1 MTKTTSFP
9 KLDTPTYTLR
19 LPISKTDIVFRPYLT
34 KEEKLL
40 LMAVE
45 SKDPKTVIDSIRQI
59 AINCIVSPVGLDV
72 DSLPM
77 VDLEYL
83 FLNLR
88 AKSKGELLDAKFSC
102 KALVPKE
109 NDGSEA
115 VCGNIIT
122 LAVRV
127 DQLKVNMPEGY
138 TDVIPITEKIGVKM
152 RLPRYKDSARIM
164 ASSSSSETTISPAR
178 QAYGMILSSIESV
191 YDDDQIYPVTSEN
204 IGELETFIESLTAE
218 QFAKIEAFLET
229 SPSIDYMFD
238 VKCLKCGY
246 DHHIAYKDI
255 ASFF

>member
-1 MTKTTSFP
+1 
-9 KLDTPTYTLR
+9 
-19 LPISKTDIVFRPYLT
+19 
-34 KEEKLL
+34 
-40 LMAVE
+40 MAVE
-45 SKDPKTVIDSIRQI
+45 SKDPKTVIDAIRQI
-59 AINCIVSPVGLDV
+59 AINCIVSPTGLDV
-72 DSLPM
+72 DTLPM

-102 KALVPKE
+102 KAIVPK
-109 NDGSEA
+109 DDDPEA

-127 DQLKVNMPEGY
+127 DELKVRIPEGY
-138 TDVIPITEKIGVKM
+138 ADVIPITEKIGVKM
-152 RLPRYKDSARIM
+152 RLPRYKDASRIM
-164 ASSSSSETTISPAR
+164 SSSTTEVSPAR

-218 QFAKIEAFLET
+218 QFAKIEAFLEST
-229 SPSIDYMFD
+229 PAIDYTFD
-238 VKCLKCGY
+238 VKCSKCGY

>member
-1 MTKTTSFP
+1 MSTFP
-9 KLDTPTYTLR
+9 KIDTPTYTLR

-45 SKDPKTVIDSIRQI
+45 SKDPKTVIDAIRQI
-59 AINCIVSPVGLDV
+59 AINCIVSPAGLDV
-72 DSLPM
+72 DTLPM

-102 KALVPKE
+102 KAIVPKE
-109 NDGSEA
+109 NDPDA

-127 DQLKVNMPEGY
+127 DELKVQMPEGY

-164 ASSSSSETTISPAR
+164 ASSSTETISPAR

-238 VKCLKCGY
+238 VKCSKCGY

>member
-1 MTKTTSFP
+1 MSTFP
-9 KLDTPTYTLR
+9 KIDTPTYTLR
-19 LPISKTDIVFRPYLT
+19 LPISKADIVFRPYLT

-45 SKDPKTVIDSIRQI
+45 SKDPKTVIDAIRQI
-59 AINCIVSPVGLDV
+59 AINCIVSPAGLDV
-72 DSLPM
+72 DTLPM

-102 KALVPKE
+102 KATVPK
-109 NDGSEA
+109 DDDPEA

-127 DQLKVNMPEGY
+127 DELKVQIPEGY
-138 TDVIPITEKIGVKM
+138 ADVIPITEKIGVKM
-152 RLPRYKDSARIM
+152 RLPRYKDAAAAGALM
-164 ASSSSSETTISPAR
+164 AAATTAPTSDETTFNDSLKLV
-178 QAYGMILSSIESV
+178 MSCIESV
-191 YDDDQIYPVTSEN
+191 YDNDQIYPVTPEN
-204 IGELETFIESLTAE
+204 FKELEVFIESLTTT
-218 QFAKIEAFLET
+218 QYTKLEDYIN
-229 SPSIDYMFD
+229 SMPAIDYTFD
-238 VKCLKCGY
+238 VKCSKCGY